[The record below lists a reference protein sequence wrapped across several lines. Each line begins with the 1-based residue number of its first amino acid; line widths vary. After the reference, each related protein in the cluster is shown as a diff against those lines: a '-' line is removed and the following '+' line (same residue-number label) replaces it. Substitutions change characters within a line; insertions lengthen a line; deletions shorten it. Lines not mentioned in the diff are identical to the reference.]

1 MTSRLADLLD
11 GFDVP
16 AMRRDITKQE
26 NLRWLL
32 RNLPIRNSSDPAGLA
47 EAMTLITELLV

>member
-1 MTSRLADLLD
+1 
-11 GFDVP
+11 
-16 AMRRDITKQE
+16 MRRDITKQE

-47 EAMTLITELLV
+47 EAMTLIKEMVV

>member
-1 MTSRLADLLD
+1 MTSRLADLLN

-26 NLRWLL
+26 NLRWLR
-32 RNLPIRNSSDPAGLA
+32 RNLPIRKSSDPTGLA
-47 EAMTLITELLV
+47 EAMTLIKEMIV